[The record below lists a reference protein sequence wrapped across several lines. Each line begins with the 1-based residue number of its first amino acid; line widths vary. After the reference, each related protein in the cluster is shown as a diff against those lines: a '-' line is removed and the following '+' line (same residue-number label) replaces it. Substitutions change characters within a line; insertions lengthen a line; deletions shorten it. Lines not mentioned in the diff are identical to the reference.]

1 MQLKQAQIIF
11 HCVFSFYLSSNQ
23 LLKKIIIFVHLTSF
37 CFQAN
42 RVFES
47 RQNLSSTSKQLK
59 EVETALAAACKK
71 LGIEVSPS
79 DRLSAQRKSKRKM
92 FALLLTS
99 AVLMSSIGVVY
110 AASKMFVK
118 N

>member
-1 MQLKQAQIIF
+1 
-11 HCVFSFYLSSNQ
+11 
-23 LLKKIIIFVHLTSF
+23 
-37 CFQAN
+37 
-42 RVFES
+42 
-47 RQNLSSTSKQLK
+47 LSSTSKQLK

-92 FALLLTS
+92 FALLSTS
-99 AVLMSSIGVVY
+99 AVLMSSIGVIYV
-110 AASKMFVK
+110 ASKMFVK